1 MNITTLSIVIF
12 IAVVVI
18 GLLAILKAK
27 QGEQDE
33 IRAAEGQAM
42 GKGIGIGIGIG
53 MPIGLVIG
61 IAMDNIPIGISLGP
75 ALGVGL
81 GTAIGARLQA
91 KARAE
96 AGGPPREPDA
106 LTKKSTVT
114 ALIILVLGVFL
125 LGFFFLLK
133 R

>member
-12 IAVVVI
+12 VAVVVI

-33 IRAAEGQAM
+33 TRAVEGQAM

-53 MPIGLVIG
+53 MPIGLAIG
-61 IAMDNIPIGISLGP
+61 IAMDNIPIGIAIGP

-81 GTAIGARLQA
+81 GTALGARFQA
-91 KARAE
+91 KAREE
-96 AGGPPREPDA
+96 AGGPPQNSEA
-106 LTKKSTVT
+106 LSKKSTVLG
-114 ALIILVLGVFL
+114 LIILVLGVFL
-125 LGFFFLLK
+125 LGLFMLL